1 MSNFGFSPGV
11 SKILVNAVIDPVTMN
26 PIVRGGSITVN
37 PMGMPGKIIQFLV
50 FKKYY
55 SEDLIIQFLSSRNH
69 GLNLAL

>member
-11 SKILVNAVIDPVTMN
+11 SKIQVSIVIDPVTMN

-37 PMGMPGKIIQFLV
+37 PMGMPGNIIQFLV

-55 SEDLIIQFLSSRNH
+55 SKF
-69 GLNLAL
+69 